1 MFPKIC
7 LGARLPSNSAASTG
21 ARDLSMGLLTID
33 PDTRPSALEA
43 CKHPW
48 LLDVLGQS
56 PRLEVALRE
65 SRASS
70 RLTSTLPRAR
80 RRVRAQSHQEPDCQR
95 KERQD
100 RQTTKPE
107 GEDGMQAD
115 SEVVAAMGV
124 EEGSLSSLP
133 GAVIASSLRLHL
145 GNVGASLPV
154 SSLLSPSAPFPLYMF
169 CFCQLPRTVRVQE
182 VTQGCV

>member
-7 LGARLPSNSAASTG
+7 LGAADGARLPSNSAASTG

-65 SRASS
+65 SPRVNTTSKLKAHLDSS
-70 RLTSTLPRAR
+70 
-80 RRVRAQSHQEPDCQR
+80 
-95 KERQD
+95 K
-100 RQTTKPE
+100 
-107 GEDGMQAD
+107 
-115 SEVVAAMGV
+115 
-124 EEGSLSSLP
+124 GSKKSP
-133 GAVIASSLRLHL
+133 GAITRSPIAKEKS
-145 GNVGASLPV
+145 AKTDKLPSPRVKTGCRPTRKLLLPWV
-154 SSLLSPSAPFPLYMF
+154 SKKALSPLSLV
-169 CFCQLPRTVRVQE
+169 L
-182 VTQGCV
+182 